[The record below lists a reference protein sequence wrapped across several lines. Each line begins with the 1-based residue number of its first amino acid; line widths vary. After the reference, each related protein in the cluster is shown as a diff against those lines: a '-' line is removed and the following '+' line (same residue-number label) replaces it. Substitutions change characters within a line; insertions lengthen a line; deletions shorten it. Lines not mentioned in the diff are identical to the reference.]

1 MKKVTCCAVVV
12 LLMAIFVRPMH
23 ANAWKN
29 VAVFKAVHYTLLTDD
44 QKKEMDQAVKMYLD
58 KNPPETI
65 LSYVYSTV
73 EKALPLSIPDAVRQK
88 ALNHVRTNITA
99 DIMKKMISAGLRR
112 NFNVEEICMLSQYD
126 ESQLSDEL
134 KKKNTS
140 FRLEISG
147 EIGLLLAATSG

>member
-1 MKKVTCCAVVV
+1 MKRVTCCVVVV

-23 ANAWKN
+23 VNAWKN
-29 VAVFKAVHYTLLTDD
+29 GAVLQNVHYTLLTDD
-44 QKKEMDQAVKMYLD
+44 QKKEMDQAVNMYLD
-58 KNPPETI
+58 KNPPERI

-73 EKALPLSIPDAVRQK
+73 EKALPLSIPETIRQK
-88 ALNHVRTNITA
+88 AINHLRTNITA

-112 NFNVEEICMLSQYD
+112 NFSADEICALLQYD

-134 KKKNTS
+134 KKKNDS